1 MDLQGGTY
9 KPFIKPNDSPLYVH
23 RLSNHP
29 ACITNN
35 IPVAVNRRLSSL
47 SSNQEMF
54 NSVKDVFQE
63 SLENSGY
70 NHKLEYSPII
80 ENPQG
85 SRKNRRRKEIWF
97 NPPYSTEVKTNI
109 GAKFL
114 KLVDHH
120 FPKNNPLN
128 KIFNRNTLKVSYK
141 CTPNLANHI
150 SSHNSKIL
158 RQTETPVVERTCN
171 CRTKANCPLDGNCQE
186 SNLIY
191 QATVS
196 HDGGTEETY
205 IGLTSHPFKSR
216 HANHKKSFKYQK
228 YEKETEL
235 SKHIWEIK
243 KREARKMR
251 TVNFNIK
258 WKKLTV
264 AKPFNPVTNICN
276 LCTAEK
282 YLIIFK
288 PELGTLNKRD
298 EIRNHCRHKRG
309 LLLDKT

>member
-1 MDLQGGTY
+1 
-9 KPFIKPNDSPLYVH
+9 
-23 RLSNHP
+23 
-29 ACITNN
+29 
-35 IPVAVNRRLSSL
+35 
-47 SSNQEMF
+47 MF
-54 NSVKDVFQE
+54 NSVKEVFQE
-63 SLENSGY
+63 ALENSDY
-70 NHKLEYSPII
+70 DHKLEYSPIT
-80 ENPQG
+80 ENPKE
-85 SRKNRRRKEIWF
+85 SRKNRKRKEIWF
-97 NPPYSTEVKTNI
+97 NPPFSVEVKTNI

-114 KLVDHH
+114 KLIDLH
-120 FPKNNPLN
+120 FPKNNPLS

-141 CTPNLANHI
+141 CTPNLANFI

-158 RQTETPVVERTCN
+158 RQTENPVERTCN
-171 CRTKANCPLDGNCQE
+171 CRQRANCPLDGNCQQD
-186 SNLIY
+186 NLVY

-196 HDGGTEETY
+196 HDGGNEETY

-216 HANHKKSFKYQK
+216 HANHKKSFKYLK

-235 SKHIWEIK
+235 SKHIWNIK
-243 KREARKMR
+243 KKEARKMR
-251 TVNFNIK
+251 QVNFNIK

-288 PELGTLNKRD
+288 PELGSLNKRD
-298 EIRNHCRHKRG
+298 EIRNHCRHKIG